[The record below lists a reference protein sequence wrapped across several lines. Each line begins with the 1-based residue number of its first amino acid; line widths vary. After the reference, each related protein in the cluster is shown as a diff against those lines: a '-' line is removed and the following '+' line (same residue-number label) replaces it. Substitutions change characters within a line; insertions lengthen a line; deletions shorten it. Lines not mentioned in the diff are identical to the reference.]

1 MELRTLAF
9 KYFDKEIIEFPEL
22 YLSKT
27 ADVNTTAL
35 SENFINDH
43 EGELDEDDED
53 MVFDLASDWIDIQI
67 EKGNIDSKT
76 LKWVN

>member
-1 MELRTLAF
+1 MELRTQAF
-9 KYFDKEIIEFPEL
+9 KYFDKEIREFPEL

-43 EGELDEDDED
+43 EGE
-53 MVFDLASDWIDIQI
+53 Q
-67 EKGNIDSKT
+67 
-76 LKWVN
+76 

>member
-27 ADVNTTAL
+27 ADVNITAL
-35 SENFINDH
+35 SENFINGH

-53 MVFDLASDWIDIQI
+53 LVFDLASEWVNLQI

>member
-1 MELRTLAF
+1 MELRTQAF

-53 MVFDLASDWIDIQI
+53 MVFDLASDWINIQI

>member
-27 ADVNTTAL
+27 ADVNITSL

-43 EGELDEDDED
+43 EGKLDEDDED
-53 MVFDLASDWIDIQI
+53 IVFDLASEWIDLQI

>member
-53 MVFDLASDWIDIQI
+53 IVFDLASEWIDLQI

>member
-1 MELRTLAF
+1 MELRTQAF
-9 KYFDKEIIEFPEL
+9 KYFDKEIREFPEL

-43 EGELDEDDED
+43 EGELDED
-53 MVFDLASDWIDIQI
+53 MVFDLASDWINIQI

>member
-1 MELRTLAF
+1 MKLRTLAF

-27 ADVNTTAL
+27 ADVNITAL

-43 EGELDEDDED
+43 KGELDEDDED
-53 MVFDLASDWIDIQI
+53 LVFDLASEWVNLQI

>member
-1 MELRTLAF
+1 MELRTQAF
-9 KYFDKEIIEFPEL
+9 KYFDKEIREFPEL

-43 EGELDEDDED
+43 EGELDED
-53 MVFDLASDWIDIQI
+53 MVFDLALDWINIQI

>member
-27 ADVNTTAL
+27 ADVNITAL

-43 EGELDEDDED
+43 KGELDEDDED
-53 MVFDLASDWIDIQI
+53 LVFDLASEWVDLQI

>member
-1 MELRTLAF
+1 MELRTQTF
-9 KYFDKEIIEFPEL
+9 KYFDKEIREFPEL

-27 ADVNTTAL
+27 ADVNITAL
-35 SENFINDH
+35 SENFINEY

-53 MVFDLASDWIDIQI
+53 IVFDLASEWIDLQI

>member
-27 ADVNTTAL
+27 ADVNITAL
-35 SENFINDH
+35 SRTLSMIMKVN
-43 EGELDEDDED
+43 L
-53 MVFDLASDWIDIQI
+53 M
-67 EKGNIDSKT
+67 KMTKT
-76 LKWVN
+76 

>member
-1 MELRTLAF
+1 MELRTQAF
-9 KYFDKEIIEFPEL
+9 KYFDKEIREFLEL

-27 ADVNTTAL
+27 ADVNITAL
-35 SENFINDH
+35 SENFINEH

-53 MVFDLASDWIDIQI
+53 IVFDLASVWIDLQI

>member
-27 ADVNTTAL
+27 ADVNITAL
-35 SENFINDH
+35 SENFINDYK
-43 EGELDEDDED
+43 GELDEDDED
-53 MVFDLASDWIDIQI
+53 LVFDLASEWVNLQI

>member
-1 MELRTLAF
+1 MELRTQTF
-9 KYFDKEIIEFPEL
+9 KYFDKEIREFPEL

-27 ADVNTTAL
+27 ADVNIIAL
-35 SENFINDH
+35 SENFINEY

-53 MVFDLASDWIDIQI
+53 IVFDLASEWIDLQI

>member
-27 ADVNTTAL
+27 ADVNITAL

-43 EGELDEDDED
+43 KGELDEDDED
-53 MVFDLASDWIDIQI
+53 LVFDLASEWVNLQI

>member
-1 MELRTLAF
+1 MELRTQAF
-9 KYFDKEIIEFPEL
+9 KYFDREIREFPEL

-27 ADVNTTAL
+27 AL
-35 SENFINDH
+35 SENFINEH

-53 MVFDLASDWIDIQI
+53 IVFDLASEWIDLQI